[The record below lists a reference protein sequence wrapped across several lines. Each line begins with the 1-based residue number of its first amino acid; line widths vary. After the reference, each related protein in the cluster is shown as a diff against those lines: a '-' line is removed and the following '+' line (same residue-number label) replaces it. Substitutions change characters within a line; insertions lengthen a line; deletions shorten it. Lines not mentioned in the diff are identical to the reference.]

1 MWWPTAGVCFGIFQ
15 NDGVNRGEVETIV
28 DSFPGQSID
37 FFGAMRARV
46 YDDKVGH
53 AEARD
58 CALLCSVRGVHLL
71 FSLLVYLWCPRASHL
86 LRAACCNTHTS
97 VAAYP

>member
-1 MWWPTAGVCFGIFQ
+1 VCFGIFQ

-53 AEARD
+53 AESRD
-58 CALLCSVRGVHLL
+58 CALLCSVCRVHLL
-71 FSLLVYLWCPRASHL
+71 FSLSCICGASRIASASSSLLQYTYLCGYLS
-86 LRAACCNTHTS
+86 
-97 VAAYP
+97 

>member
-1 MWWPTAGVCFGIFQ
+1 MCFGIFQ

-46 YDDKVGH
+46 YDDKVRH
-53 AEARD
+53 AQAQKRYQVLCCLHAKPA
-58 CALLCSVRGVHLL
+58 CAAVPV
-71 FSLLVYLWCPRASHL
+71 
-86 LRAACCNTHTS
+86 LRATMQLTTS
-97 VAAYP
+97 ALSCLLQYTYLRSTLC